1 MKTFEYPHFSL
12 IAESYG
18 RTLADGGDTILL
30 TPGHTRYTFPVGR
43 LNYDD
48 LPTDPW
54 RPCWGHAVGGCV
66 PELRLSMVELRE
78 DIAEGYLDSKHPQVL
93 FKQFKAAFEKTWHAA
108 YEHGWMPQHP
118 LCVGTWVDGEDIV
131 FDVVTLVDD
140 ISSAKS
146 LGRERGEKAIYSI
159 ENSKEITL

>member
-30 TPGHTRYTFPVGR
+30 TPGHRAYTFPAGR
-43 LNYDD
+43 LNYDG

-66 PELRLSMVELRE
+66 PEVRIPMLEF
-78 DIAEGYLDSKHPQVL
+78 DEGDGTWHSVHPQNL
-93 FKQFKAAFEKTWHAA
+93 FKAFKRAFEQTWHAA
-108 YEHGWMPQHP
+108 YEHGWMTDRP

-131 FDVVTLVDD
+131 FDVTTLVDD
-140 ISSAKS
+140 FSEACR
-146 LGRERGEKAIYSI
+146 LGDVRGEKAIYSI
-159 ENSKEITL
+159 DNAKEIKL